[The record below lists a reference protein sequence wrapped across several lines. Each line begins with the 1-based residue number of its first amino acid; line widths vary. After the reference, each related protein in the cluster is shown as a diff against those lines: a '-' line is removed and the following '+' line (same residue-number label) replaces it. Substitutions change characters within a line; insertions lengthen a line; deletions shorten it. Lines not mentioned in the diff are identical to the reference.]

1 MTELKEFKFV
11 TPLVIEF
18 KKLESDDA
26 TKYTTLYSNSRAET
40 IINEMYFNHTIT
52 SKIRK
57 YLGKDL
63 VWIIDS
69 VVNHTINTSKYNRLA
84 VVAVISCY

>member
-40 IINEMYFNHTIT
+40 IINESDNDDVFESNDYIKDT
-52 SKIRK
+52 KISRK
-57 YLGKDL
+57 RFGLDY
-63 VWIIDS
+63 
-69 VVNHTINTSKYNRLA
+69 
-84 VVAVISCY
+84 